1 MHIAAS
7 AIPMM
12 SATAPFY
19 YPRAAPYHDTGGVS
33 LAILGGCTAY
43 LLKPTCCLLTG
54 CVMFVAGDHEGER
67 WHIYRGQVSH
77 EHASA
82 GHCGPLPGITSLPSL
97 FVCPVYVLV
106 SLSCLSVSRPS
117 DVRSVCLTLRLLAFP
132 HNNLS
137 VCVSDCMP
145 VCLPACLSVCL
156 SDCPSVCPSV
166 CLTVRLLAFLHNNL
180 SVCMSVCLIVCLC
193 VCLPVCLSVWLSV
206 CLSGCLSICLP
217 DSAFACFS
225 ACQPSC
231 LSDCLPACL
240 STCLSICL
248 SLCPSVSGRQE

>member
-19 YPRAAPYHDTGGVS
+19 HPRAAPYHDTGGVS

-117 DVRSVCLTLRLLAFP
+117 DVRSVCLTVRLLAFP
-132 HNNLS
+132 
-137 VCVSDCMP
+137 
-145 VCLPACLSVCL
+145 
-156 SDCPSVCPSV
+156 
-166 CLTVRLLAFLHNNL
+166 HNNL

>member
-19 YPRAAPYHDTGGVS
+19 YPRAAPYHYTGGVS

-117 DVRSVCLTLRLLAFP
+117 AV
-132 HNNLS
+132 
-137 VCVSDCMP
+137 
-145 VCLPACLSVCL
+145 
-156 SDCPSVCPSV
+156 PSV
-166 CLTVRLLAFLHNNL
+166 CLTVRLLAFLHNNM
-180 SVCMSVCLIVCLC
+180 SVCVSVCLIVCLSAC
-193 VCLPVCLSVWLSV
+193 LPACLPVCLSVCLSVRLSDCPAVCPSV
-206 CLSGCLSICLP
+206 CLTVRLLAFLPANLPVCLI
-217 DSAFACFS
+217 A
-225 ACQPSC
+225 
-231 LSDCLPACL
+231 CLPACL
-240 STCLSICL
+240 PACR
-248 SLCPSVSGRQE
+248 SVCHYVHL